1 MDKTVKLRIFFR
13 SLFLKAGWNFKKFQ
27 NIGFLFVMLPTLRK
41 IYKDDKKLK
50 AVIKRNLEIFNTNPI
65 MSSFAFGVLTRL
77 EQEISKTKKQDIDKL
92 EEHWR
97 LTKDAITTASASIGD
112 NLFLQTLRDFSLAV
126 AVFLSLI
133 FAFSSLT
140 YTHAGYLYFVDNIE
154 AVNTMTLIIPAI
166 ALLLAYNIATLMI
179 RWRGLEFGYNCTK
192 FSCYG
197 LRIIKWEKLIRN
209 LKIAGLILIMLSG
222 VYWLINTALMSRN
235 LTEVMI
241 TSLEAFTL
249 VTLSIVLKRKGFTT
263 VHLYFLCIL
272 AGCVA
277 SFIVM

>member
-1 MDKTVKLRIFFR
+1 MDRNIRYKIFFR

-77 EQEISKTKKQDIDKL
+77 EEEISKSEKKNVEEI

-97 LTKDAITTASASIGD
+97 LTKEAITTASASIGD
-112 NLFLQTLRDFSLAV
+112 NLFLAILKDFSLVV

-133 FAFSSLT
+133 VSFKSLT
-140 YTHAGYLYFVDNIE
+140 YTHAGFLYFVDEIE
-154 AVNTMTLIIPAI
+154 VVNSLTLLIPAI
-166 ALLLAYNIATLMI
+166 AMLLTYNIATLMI
-179 RWRGLEFGYNCTK
+179 RWNGLKFGYNCTR

-197 LRIIKWEKLIRN
+197 LRIINWERIIRN
-209 LKIAGLILIMLSG
+209 TKIAGLILVGLC
-222 VYWLINTALMSRN
+222 VTYWWFNTSAMSVN
-235 LTEVMI
+235 ISDVIVTSIEAIAFI
-241 TSLEAFTL
+241 TLA
-249 VTLSIVLKRKGFTT
+249 IVLKKKGFSAIQ
-263 VHLYFLCIL
+263 LYILCIL
-272 AGCVA
+272 VACVL
-277 SFIVM
+277 SFIVP